1 MAARPVTW
9 LADLAGRLGWRSPL
23 RSTALAVMAG
33 GVEVRRQPGTGRRL
47 SSAAETLAAAPP
59 GVQDLWFA
67 RLYLLKAP
75 IIVTLA
81 LFWLISGLAP
91 FLAFEAARSHFAS
104 FLPGRAASAMVAVTC
119 LADVALGL
127 AVLFRPW
134 ARRAL
139 IGMLVLTL
147 AYLLAATFAEPALWL
162 DPLGPLVKVVP
173 SILLALTALAI
184 LDER

>member
-1 MAARPVTW
+1 
-9 LADLAGRLGWRSPL
+9 
-23 RSTALAVMAG
+23 
-33 GVEVRRQPGTGRRL
+33 
-47 SSAAETLAAAPP
+47 
-59 GVQDLWFA
+59 
-67 RLYLLKAP
+67 
-75 IIVTLA
+75 
-81 LFWLISGLAP
+81 
-91 FLAFEAARSHFAS
+91 
-104 FLPGRAASAMVAVTC
+104 
-119 LADVALGL
+119 
-127 AVLFRPW
+127 VLFRPW